1 MDGERVIRI
10 KITKGDE
17 TMRGFE
23 KAKGFED
30 LEIELPKRST
40 KRSAGY
46 DFALIEETIIPAGK
60 IVWGKTGL
68 KAYMADDEVLF
79 LYPRSSLA
87 RKRGLMLSNNVGVVD
102 SDYYGN
108 VDNDGHIMISL
119 YNFTDKDVTLPV
131 GERVAQGIFQKYLT
145 CTNEDVIT
153 SERKGGFG
161 STGK

>member
-1 MDGERVIRI
+1 
-10 KITKGDE
+10 
-17 TMRGFE
+17 MRGFE

-30 LEIELPKRST
+30 NEIEIPVRST

-46 DFALIEETIIPAGK
+46 DFALIEETVIPAGK

-68 KAYMADDEVLF
+68 KAYMDNDEVLF
-79 LYPRSSLA
+79 IYPRSSLA

-102 SDYYGN
+102 SDYYN
-108 VDNDGHIMISL
+108 NPDNDGHIMISL
-119 YNFTDKDVTLPV
+119 YNFTSEDVTLPI

-145 CTNEDVIT
+145 TTDEEEVTN
-153 SERKGGFG
+153 ERKGGFG

>member
-1 MDGERVIRI
+1 
-10 KITKGDE
+10 
-17 TMRGFE
+17 MRGFE
-23 KAKGFED
+23 IAKGFEQLD
-30 LEIELPKRST
+30 IEIPKRST

-46 DFALIEETIIPAGK
+46 DFALIEETVIPAGK

-68 KAYMADDEVLF
+68 KAYMNDDEVLF

-102 SDYYGN
+102 ADYYGN

-119 YNFTDKDVTLPV
+119 YNFTNKDVTLPK
-131 GERVAQGIFQKYLT
+131 GERVAQGIFQKYLKAT
-145 CTNEDVIT
+145 DEEDVIQ
-153 SERKGGFG
+153 EREGGFG